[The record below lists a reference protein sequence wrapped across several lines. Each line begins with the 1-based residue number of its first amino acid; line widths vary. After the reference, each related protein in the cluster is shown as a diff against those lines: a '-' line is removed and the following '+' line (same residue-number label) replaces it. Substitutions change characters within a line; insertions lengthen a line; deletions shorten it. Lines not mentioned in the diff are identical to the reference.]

1 MRLLKFR
8 NYSGYQ
14 MTFSLDNGLE
24 ICYNTH
30 AMNRA
35 NLPTREEVK
44 TAYQQGEAAVV
55 ALFDRLIQLIAQ
67 QETLIQTLK
76 DQLAKNSH
84 NSSKP
89 PSSDGV
95 AKPSPRSLRQ
105 SSGKPTGGQQGHQG
119 HTLKAVERPDH
130 ILRHQVTTCRRCH
143 ASLEKVC
150 ASGYEKRQVFDL
162 PPVRVE
168 VTEHQA
174 EIKTCPQCGEVNKG
188 TFPADVTKPVQ
199 YGKHLLAQVAY
210 FNNFIPLE
218 RTAEMFEDIYQH
230 PLSEATVVQANREVA
245 EQVAEANAAVKEQLK
260 LSEVAHFDESGLRV
274 AGKLHWVHVAS
285 TEQLTYYAIHPK
297 RGADALEAIGIL
309 PDFKG
314 TAVHDTLPSYLQYNQ
329 AKHGLCNSHH
339 LRELQFITE
348 RYHQG
353 WASEMATLL
362 LEIKQEVEEAKQ
374 KGQSKLTVERLRE
387 FEVRYDALVRKGL

>member
-1 MRLLKFR
+1 MALFC

-274 AGKLHWVHVAS
+274 AGKLHWVHVTS

>member
-1 MRLLKFR
+1 
-8 NYSGYQ
+8 